1 MGSGMAMECYTA
13 LQESLSEVGLIVDA
27 AREALAEGSSGR
39 VKCNA
44 MTRAGLVLLCGYFE
58 GFVRDLVEEY
68 IEALNDEGVSVNKLP
83 DSLFC
88 SFLESG
94 ISGYRGDQ
102 VSGFNGLRELIVNDG
117 VVRLNSKQLSKT
129 GGNPSVDNVESIFS
143 GIGIDSI
150 IDRLS
155 ILDYSVDSTYVLE
168 SQVNAKLRRDLEAAI
183 TGETAGESVER
194 VIRVI
199 EGKWQARKKRR
210 KVGYVSEIE
219 ELLKR
224 RNRIA
229 HGEGREQI
237 TPDELSEHCNMVSKL
252 ATGLHNAVAQ
262 AWSNLTV
269 APGEA

>member
-1 MGSGMAMECYTA
+1 MAMDCYTA
-13 LQESLSEVGLIVDA
+13 LQESLSEVGLIVGA
-27 AREALAEGSSGR
+27 AREALQEGGEGR

-58 GFVRDLVEEY
+58 GFIRDLVEEY
-68 IEALNDEGVSVNKLP
+68 VEALNDEGVSVGKLP

-88 SFLESG
+88 SVLEGGVAS
-94 ISGYRGDQ
+94 YRGN
-102 VSGFNGLRELIVNDG
+102 SLASLNGLKETIVNG
-117 VVRLNSKQLSKT
+117 GTVKLNSKLLSKT

-143 GIGIDSI
+143 GIGIDSV

-168 SQVNAKLRRDLEAAI
+168 SQVDAKFRRAIEAAI
-183 TGETAGESVER
+183 AGETVDDSVSR
-194 VIRVI
+194 VVQII
-199 EGKWQARKKRR
+199 EGKWQPRKKRR

-219 ELLKR
+219 ELLKK

-237 TPDELSEHCNMVSKL
+237 TPDDLEGHCNMVSKL
-252 ATGLHNAVAQ
+252 STGLHDAVSQ
-262 AWSNLTV
+262 AWININ
-269 APGEA
+269 ADPGGA